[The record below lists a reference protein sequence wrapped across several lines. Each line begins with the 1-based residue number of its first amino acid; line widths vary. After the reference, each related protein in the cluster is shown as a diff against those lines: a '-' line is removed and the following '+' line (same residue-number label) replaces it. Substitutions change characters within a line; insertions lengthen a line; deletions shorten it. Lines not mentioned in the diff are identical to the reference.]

1 MAGVAVVD
9 VAAKKVHTFSPQ
21 WGLDQG
27 PLPTA
32 LARWAMRKGHSPFL
46 VMGRGP
52 IAGAPVVGGQVAT
65 VTGISPLAPV
75 LTEAK
80 VEGML
85 ARGLRRLGLDAVV
98 IYGHSADPVT
108 VQLSAGSPAVQ
119 AAEQP
124 RQRQDNSRKADA
136 LAPVLLDGEFL
147 DASEYVDSEVFG
159 TDSLLRESPGDVVI
173 TTGSRGMAG
182 HPAASIV
189 TNCGFPT
196 SQGGLGAVC
205 GQLGLKALVLREGG
219 VELAATPLESDI
231 TTRYRDSI
239 DTNPLA
245 QSERDYPGFGLWPSK
260 GALGYAS
267 SDGFSGQPV
276 AGLVDFDPQAFMSF
290 AVDDGHDACP
300 GCPQSCLKSFRI
312 DDAQPVDGGR
322 VHQLGIAALASQSN
336 VTDPKELVEF
346 NSLCHHWGV
355 EHLAAEEALRSHNS
369 THPEGASTGTLADR
383 LAAALD
389 EKPLGSGLDERVKGM
404 VIPPFDPR
412 ANQGLA
418 VGYALNPTGPRYDV
432 LEHDIDFDPAGVGPE
447 RSEVGAD
454 WGIPAG
460 GLPMGTLD
468 SRRHASIV
476 SLWLLWSGMDALGV
490 CEYAG
495 PPTRELSTDDVV
507 ALANQYLPDQA
518 TREDIDRWGMLRLA
532 MLRDANASLG
542 TASDSDRL
550 PERFF
555 TQPLP
560 AGPLTGSVID
570 RDEFLEATNYV
581 QKALSWTTDGLD
593 QGSDLATALSVV
605 DSHLDE
611 ELSELMTTGVMTTE
625 VMATTGKSKRS
636 K

>member
-1 MAGVAVVD
+1 VAGVALVD
-9 VAAKKVHTFSPQ
+9 VAARQVRTFSPT
-21 WGLDQG
+21 WGLDYG

-32 LARWAMRKGHSPFL
+32 LARWAMRKGHTPFL
-46 VMGRGP
+46 VIGRGP
-52 IAGAPVVGGQVAT
+52 IAGAPVVGGQVAS

-80 VEGML
+80 IEGRL
-85 ARGLRRLGLDAVV
+85 ARGLRRLGLEAVL
-98 IYGHSADPVT
+98 IYGHAAEPVT
-108 VQLSAGSPAVQ
+108 VQLSAGGP
-119 AAEQP
+119 AEQSG
-124 RQRQDNSRKADA
+124 QQHDNSHKAHARD
-136 LAPVLLDGEFL
+136 PVSVDGEFL
-147 DASEYVDSEVFG
+147 DARGYVESEVFD
-159 TDSLLRESPGDVVI
+159 TDSLLRHGPDDVVI

-205 GQLGLKALVLREGG
+205 GQLGLKALVLQEGG
-219 VELAATPLESDI
+219 VEPVATPLESDI
-231 TTRYRDSI
+231 TTGYRDSI
-239 DTNPLA
+239 DSNPLA
-245 QSERDYPGFGLWPSK
+245 QSERDYPGFGLWPSE
-260 GALGYAS
+260 GAVGYAS

-276 AGLVDFDPQAFMSF
+276 SGLVDFDAQAFMAF
-290 AVDDGHDACP
+290 AADDGEDACP
-300 GCPQSCLKSFRI
+300 GCPQSCLKSFHI
-312 DDAQPVDGGR
+312 DGSKPVDGGR

-346 NSLCHHWGV
+346 NTLCHDWGV

-369 THPEGASTGTLADR
+369 THPEGTSTGALAER
-383 LAAALD
+383 LARALE
-389 EKPLGSGLDERVKGM
+389 EKPLGSGLDERVKAM

-432 LEHDIDFDPAGVGPE
+432 LEHDIDFDPAAVGPE

-495 PPTRELSTDDVV
+495 PPTRQLSTDDVV
-507 ALANQYLPDQA
+507 ALANQYFSNQA
-518 TREDIDRWGMLRLA
+518 TFTDIDRWGFLRLGL
-532 MLRDANASLG
+532 LRDANAQLG
-542 TASDSDRL
+542 IVPDADWLPDRFFSGPL
-550 PERFF
+550 PE
-555 TQPLP
+555 
-560 AGPLTGSVID
+560 GPLAGSVID
-570 RDEFLEATNYV
+570 RDQFLEAVDYARE
-581 QKALSWTTDGLD
+581 ALSWTADGVAPDSGLAKDIVRVDFHLD
-593 QGSDLATALSVV
+593 HELFAAAITAGSDS
-605 DSHLDE
+605 S
-611 ELSELMTTGVMTTE
+611 SEPPVEPTR
-625 VMATTGKSKRS
+625 KRN

>member
-1 MAGVAVVD
+1 VAGVAVVD
-9 VAAKKVHTFSPQ
+9 VAARQVHTFSPT
-21 WGLDQG
+21 WGLDHG

-32 LARWAMRKGHSPFL
+32 LARWAMRKGHTPFL
-46 VMGRGP
+46 VIGRGP
-52 IAGAPVVGGQVAT
+52 IAGAPVVGGQVAS

-80 VEGML
+80 IEGRL

-98 IYGHSADPVT
+98 IYGHSTDPVT
-108 VQLSAGSPAVQ
+108 VQLRAVSPAKQ
-119 AAEQP
+119 SGQ
-124 RQRQDNSRKADA
+124 QHDNSRKAQARDSA
-136 LAPVLLDGEFL
+136 LVDGEFL
-147 DASEYVDSEVFG
+147 DASGYVESEVFD
-159 TDSLLRESPGDVVI
+159 TDSLLRHGPDDVVI

-219 VELAATPLESDI
+219 VDLVATALESDI
-231 TTRYRDSI
+231 TTGYRESI
-239 DTNPLA
+239 DSNPLA
-245 QSERDYPGFGLWPSK
+245 ASERDYPGFGLWPSK

-276 AGLVDFDPQAFMSF
+276 SGLVDFDAQAFMAF
-290 AVDDGHDACP
+290 AADDGEDACP
-300 GCPQSCLKSFRI
+300 GCPQSCLKSFHI
-312 DDAQPVDGGR
+312 DGSKPVDGGR

-346 NSLCHHWGV
+346 NTLCHDWGV
-355 EHLAAEEALRSHNS
+355 EHLAAEEALRSHH
-369 THPEGASTGTLADR
+369 TTRPAEAATGPLADR
-383 LAAALD
+383 LASAL
-389 EKPLGSGLDERVKGM
+389 EAKPLGSGLDERVKAM

-454 WGIPAG
+454 LGIPAG

-468 SRRHASIV
+468 ARRHASIV

-495 PPTRELSTDDVV
+495 PPTRELSTDHLV
-507 ALANQYLPDQA
+507 ALANQYLPDQV
-518 TREDIDRWGMLRLA
+518 TRTDIDRWGLLRLG
-532 MLRDANASLG
+532 MLRDANQRLG
-542 TASDSDRL
+542 IASDSDRL

-555 TQPLP
+555 SQPLP

-570 RDEFLEATNYV
+570 RAEFLDATEYV
-581 QKALSWTTDGLD
+581 RKALSWTTDGVD
-593 QGSDLATALSVV
+593 PGSDLAAALSTV
-605 DSHLDE
+605 DAHLDH
-611 ELSELMTTGVMTTE
+611 ELSDAMTTGVMTTE
-625 VMATTGKSKRS
+625 VITTRGNK
-636 K
+636 